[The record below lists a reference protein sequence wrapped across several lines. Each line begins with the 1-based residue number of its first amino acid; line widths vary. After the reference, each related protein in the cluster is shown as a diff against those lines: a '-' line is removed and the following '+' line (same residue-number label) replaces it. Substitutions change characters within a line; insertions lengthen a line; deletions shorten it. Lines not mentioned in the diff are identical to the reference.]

1 LLSLINASFSH
12 ELKNPLNS
20 IVAQN
25 SLKAFLYN
33 KLKELCEK
41 PTLKDNAEASLELI
55 QIKKV
60 ISDVYVELRKGLEV

>member
-1 LLSLINASFSH
+1 MLSLINASVSH
-12 ELKNPLNS
+12 ELRNPLNS

-41 PTLKDNAEASLELI
+41 PTLEDKTESSFELI

-60 ISDVYVELRKGLEV
+60 ISDVYDELSKGLEV